1 MGLFSIFKKKPV
13 PSTNEPV
20 AESQRLENFPELLM
34 FKLLFID
41 KPGLDFNKI
50 LTEAKRYFT
59 NIQGSENEGSFLF
72 SFPDLKIE
80 LADAIINAQGVI
92 AQNEN
97 VSLPEFAFQ
106 QNWNWEEANDVA
118 NKCKYEV
125 LVTEMFSRTLGYK
138 QRVNWFMNFLVAV
151 TKATKPDAVYSFHG
165 QKIIKPVE
173 LVSNWDNAEKQ
184 VLYSICNVRLY
195 NISDSAEGELL
206 MDTVGLHSLGLPD
219 FQMRFAGFEAN
230 EIAGLLWN
238 YAYYIYDH
246 GDVIENGNTLEGTI
260 AGTKWKCERMV
271 SSLHPARVIINI
283 KPG

>member
-283 KPG
+283 QPG